1 MDSIEFF
8 QVFIIIIMTLFF
20 MYFRTL
26 TSSSSSTSSV
36 AAVDTDIP
44 PLQKKYDV
52 FISFRGEE
60 TRDGFTSHLH
70 KALLR
75 KNIET
80 YMDDR
85 LEKGDD
91 IGPALLKAIERS
103 KIALVIFSEDYASST
118 WCLKELVHILGCKKK
133 HGQIVIPI
141 FYRID
146 PSHVRKQKS
155 TYALKGSRDEVANWR
170 AALEE
175 AANIS
180 GFYDLRKTGS
190 TEAEFVEEVV
200 QDVLTKLNMST
211 GSPILKP
218 TIGDNKKSSE
228 DAKVN
233 MEQENNSSSK
243 PKNNTKRGEAERG
256 DTFNFSGNTIKG
268 RYSGSVGI
276 FDFANK
282 NEYKGHKKEKQA
294 DSSSGETDSAFGGE
308 NEE

>member
-180 GFYDLRKTGS
+180 GFYDLRKTGR
-190 TEAEFVEEVV
+190 TEADFVEEVV

-211 GSPILKP
+211 GLIQ
-218 TIGDNKKSSE
+218 NY
-228 DAKVN
+228 
-233 MEQENNSSSK
+233 NSSSNPPATGSKSCATSSTTTK
-243 PKNNTKRGEAERG
+243 PKNNTKRGEAKRG
-256 DTFNFSGNTIKG
+256 DAFNISGNTIKG
-268 RYSGSVGI
+268 RNSGRVGI
-276 FDFANK
+276 FEFGNK
-282 NEYKGHKKEKQA
+282 NEYEGHKKEKQA
-294 DSSSGETDSAFGGE
+294 GSSSGETDSASGSE

>member
-8 QVFIIIIMTLFF
+8 QVFIIIIMTLVF
-20 MYFRTL
+20 MYFRSL

-36 AAVDTDIP
+36 AAVDTYIP

-60 TRDGFTSHLH
+60 TRDGFTSHLY

-80 YMDDR
+80 YMDER

-91 IGPALLKAIERS
+91 IGPALLKAIEKS
-103 KIALVIFSEDYASST
+103 KIALVIFSKDYASST
-118 WCLKELVHILGCKKK
+118 WCLKELVHILGCKKR

-146 PSHVRKQKS
+146 PSHVRKQKG
-155 TYALKGSRDEVANWR
+155 TCALKGSRDEVANWR

-180 GFYDLRKTGS
+180 GFYDLRKTGR
-190 TEAEFVEEVV
+190 TEADFVEEVV
-200 QDVLTKLNMST
+200 QAVLTKLNMST
-211 GSPILKP
+211 GFPIL
-218 TIGDNKKSSE
+218 
-228 DAKVN
+228 
-233 MEQENNSSSK
+233 K
-243 PKNNTKRGEAERG
+243 PKNNTKRGEAKRG
-256 DTFNFSGNTIKG
+256 DAFNFSGNTIKG
-268 RYSGSVGI
+268 RNSGRVGI
-276 FDFANK
+276 FEFGNK

-294 DSSSGETDSAFGGE
+294 DSSSGETDSASGGE

>member
-1 MDSIEFF
+1 MAKNF
-8 QVFIIIIMTLFF
+8 
-20 MYFRTL
+20 
-26 TSSSSSTSSV
+26 STG
-36 AAVDTDIP
+36 AAVDTYIP

-60 TRDGFTSHLH
+60 TRDGFTSHLY

-80 YMDDR
+80 YIDER

-91 IGPALLKAIERS
+91 IGPALLKAIEKS
-103 KIALVIFSEDYASST
+103 KIALVIFSKDYASST
-118 WCLKELVHILGCKKK
+118 WCLKELVHILRCKKR

-146 PSHVRKQKS
+146 PSHVRKQKG
-155 TYALKGSRDEVANWR
+155 TCALKGSRDEVANWR
-170 AALEE
+170 VALEE

-180 GFYDLRKTGS
+180 GFYDLRKTGR
-190 TEAEFVEEVV
+190 TEADFVEEVV

-243 PKNNTKRGEAERG
+243 PPATGSKSCATSSTTTKPKNNTKRGEANRG
-256 DTFNFSGNTIKG
+256 DVFNFSRNKIEGSNSGTVGFNNIGNKYI
-268 RYSGSVGI
+268 YE
-276 FDFANK
+276 D
-282 NEYKGHKKEKQA
+282 HKKEKQV
-294 DSSSGETDSAFGGE
+294 DSSSGETDSSSGETDSSSE